1 MTQELLTALGAGGNA
16 EFGMRNSELPVGD
29 GLPDV
34 PQPRSGDRQR
44 AVEGASPYGADP
56 RFPVGALHEAPAD
69 AGRLSDERAVEGA
82 SPYEA
87 QGDSV
92 GAALPPLQGEVA
104 ASLRADGGVRRPPT
118 PDRLTEDGRLIAA
131 PTEPGNPPS
140 ALPPAPDLRAHFDA
154 LWAASEA
161 LAEEFDDFDPAA
173 ALHDPDFLRLTAPG
187 LGVEPRR
194 AWLAL
199 HPESLQRRTAEALG
213 RSLASCAARPREGGR
228 GGALP
233 ETDYRSLSRAEQQRL
248 KERIHR
254 AAALGEKIY
263 P

>member
-56 RFPVGALHEAPAD
+56 RSPVGALHEAPAD
-69 AGRLSDERAVEGA
+69 PGACPTERAAEGA

-118 PDRLTEDGRLIAA
+118 PDAA

-154 LWAASEA
+154 LWAASER
-161 LAEEFDDFDPAA
+161 LAAEFDDFDPAA

>member
-1 MTQELLTALGAGGNA
+1 MPPERLNGGAIRGSLPTGRHDSVGEGLSAL
-16 EFGMRNSELPVGD
+16 
-29 GLPDV
+29 
-34 PQPRSGDRQR
+34 
-44 AVEGASPYGADP
+44 YGRRDAP
-56 RFPVGALHEAPAD
+56 PAD
-69 AGRLSDERAVEGA
+69 AGRLSDKRAVEGA

-154 LWAASEA
+154 LWAASER
-161 LAEEFDDFDPAA
+161 LAAEFDDFDPAA

-199 HPESLQRRTAEALG
+199 HPESLQRRTAAALG
-213 RSLASCAARPREGGR
+213 
-228 GGALP
+228 
-233 ETDYRSLSRAEQQRL
+233 LSRAEQQRL